1 VTIHRFLQNTPL
13 DPEEIERLVSA
24 YPSNLA
30 RCWRMIA
37 KKIAV
42 FQKSGL
48 ARYFAHSFL
57 TDHTGTVSVVSY
69 GTERFPAG

>member
-1 VTIHRFLQNTPL
+1 LRAVDLKNRD
-13 DPEEIERLVSA
+13 DPMT
-24 YPSNLA
+24 
-30 RCWRMIA
+30 RMIA